1 MFSTSRTEIGD
12 GYALVPTG
20 RRLTVEAPYGA
31 VWTVGFNGSVVW
43 VHGNPSRVTDPTGT
57 SLRPL
62 VQVME
67 ALGEWWE
74 VLCRVAHPEGSFKDM
89 RVSRIDIARDFHD
102 VRCFDDHRKA
112 LKRKRPPYARV
123 VDSYRNNGNTDN
135 GITVGSKSGKVKLYE
150 KDRHT
155 AHGDRGAVPGDM
167 RFEIEMG
174 EGWLV
179 KMAGAKP
186 SVGTL
191 GHELLAAAAQRRW
204 DWSGVGATL
213 HLADLQA
220 VRREILHQQ
229 RAGDLHWATATGM
242 LALLLSDDVEDP
254 PIVQSRTVKRYR
266 KLLDGIHDGI
276 GAGAVRLE
284 LLTGHEIRS

>member
-1 MFSTSRTEIGD
+1 MSSMSRTEIGD

-20 RRLTVEAPYGA
+20 RRVTVEAPDGGL
-31 VWTVGFNGSVVW
+31 WTVGFNGSVVW
-43 VHGNPSRVTDPTGT
+43 VHGNPSRMTDPTGT

-74 VLCRVAHPEGSFKDM
+74 VLSRVAHPEGSFEDM

-112 LKRKRPPYARV
+112 LKRNRPPYARV
-123 VDSYRNNGNTDN
+123 VDSYRNNGHTDN
-135 GITVGSKSGKVKLYE
+135 GITVGSGSGKVKLYE
-150 KDRHT
+150 KDRHP

-167 RFEIEMG
+167 RFEIELRK
-174 EGWLV
+174 GWLV
-179 KMAGAKP
+179 KMVGAKP

-191 GHELLAAAAQRRW
+191 GHELLAAEAQRKW

-213 HLADLQA
+213 HLADLHA

-229 RAGDLHWATATGM
+229 RAGDLHPVTANGM
-242 LALLLSDDVEDP
+242 LALLLSDDAADP
-254 PIVQSRTVKRYR
+254 PQLTSRTVKRYR
-266 KLLDGIHDGI
+266 DLMDSIHDGI
-276 GAGAVRLE
+276 GAGSVRLD
-284 LLTGHEIRS
+284 LLTGHEVRS